1 MTSLTELGC
10 STLGVWT
17 REQALQVTSRRVVAR
32 LLQEGTWQTVFRG
45 VHADGG
51 YVLSPDQRAVA
62 AVLASGGAGQPYP
75 CGPQRQDG
83 THAVRFRAV
92 AGGRT
97 AARVYGLP
105 LVDDDDPAT
114 GGRDHLVDDVHV
126 WSGLADLETAAPG
139 RPALRRHRSG
149 LLPGSIG
156 QTPAGAWLTSPLQT
170 VVDCCLLLKPEAAV
184 CIVDAALQRRLVTLD
199 DLAGAVAA
207 LTGRPGSRRVAKAF
221 SLADGRAEAPT
232 ETLARL
238 LLLPVL
244 PRLVPQVQL
253 IGDDGRVLAVLD
265 LADEASCF
273 AIETD
278 GRRGHQGDA
287 MVAKD
292 QRRDLGSARRGWW
305 TERATWYD
313 VRRRQA
319 ELVQRVLW
327 RHAWHTARQH

>member
-1 MTSLTELGC
+1 M
-10 STLGVWT
+10 
-17 REQALQVTSRRVVAR
+17 
-32 LLQEGTWQTVFRG
+32 
-45 VHADGG
+45 
-51 YVLSPDQRAVA
+51 
-62 AVLASGGAGQPYP
+62 
-75 CGPQRQDG
+75 
-83 THAVRFRAV
+83 

-126 WSGLADLETAAPG
+126 WSGLANLETTVPG
-139 RPALRRHRSG
+139 RPVLRRHRSG
-149 LLPGSIG
+149 LPPGSIG

-170 VVDCCLLLKPEAAV
+170 VVDCCLLLGPEAAV
-184 CIVDAALQRRLVTLD
+184 CVVDAALQRRLVTLD

-207 LTGRPGSRRVAKAF
+207 LTGRPGSRRVAGAF

-232 ETLARL
+232 ETLARPL

-244 PRLVPQVQL
+244 PRLVPKVRL
-253 IGDDGRVLAVLD
+253 VGDDWRVLAVLD
-265 LADEASCF
+265 LADEATRF

-305 TERATWYD
+305 TERTTWCD

-327 RHAWHTARQH
+327 RHA